1 LCPPR
6 HQTAKT
12 EEPVDDERDR
22 GHLDPKAET
31 VVLRVTELAGFIGTG
46 LAGAAYVP
54 QISHLISARC
64 SAGLSRVAFAAWLAA
79 SFLVT
84 THAVAI
90 GATVF
95 IALGAVQLAATAL
108 ILFYATKYENS
119 YCVTHLPRR
128 VATETEMLSDSRT
141 DHLD

>member
-22 GHLDPKAET
+22 GHLAPKAET

-54 QISHLISARC
+54 QIP
-64 SAGLSRVAFAAWLAA
+64 
-79 SFLVT
+79 
-84 THAVAI
+84 
-90 GATVF
+90 
-95 IALGAVQLAATAL
+95 
-108 ILFYATKYENS
+108 FYATKYAHS
-119 YCVTHLPRR
+119 YCATHLPHSL
-128 VATETEMLSDSRT
+128 VPETERAQ
-141 DHLD
+141 